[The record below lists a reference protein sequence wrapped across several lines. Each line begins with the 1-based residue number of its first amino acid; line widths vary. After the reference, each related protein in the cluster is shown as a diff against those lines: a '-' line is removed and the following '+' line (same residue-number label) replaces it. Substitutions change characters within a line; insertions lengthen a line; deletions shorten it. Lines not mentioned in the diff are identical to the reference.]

1 MYVSAAAKQKA
12 AGGCNQEGASPRHGR
27 GDNRKRERS
36 LSGLQVII
44 LKDKD
49 QRNSLLIKARGGS
62 GQRQTEP
69 KMAEKVRA
77 DRCKGCNMA
86 SLPCLWCATV
96 TLVALIQ
103 YPAFTDWF
111 R

>member
-1 MYVSAAAKQKA
+1 MYVSVAAKQQA
-12 AGGCNQEGASPRHGR
+12 GASPRHGR

-36 LSGLQVII
+36 LSGLKAII

-49 QRNSLLIKARGGS
+49 QRNFLLIKARGGS

-77 DRCKGCNMA
+77 DRCKGCNMT
-86 SLPCLWCATV
+86 SLPCLCHRHTGGLDPVPRIYGLVSV
-96 TLVALIQ
+96 TIDS
-103 YPAFTDWF
+103 T
-111 R
+111 